1 MRLYLSSFKIGD
13 HASDLKRLFGD
24 GSRVAVIANAVDHKS
39 VAERANKVRAE
50 YAGLEALGFVVGEI
64 DLRDYFKD
72 DTGLEEALRTYD
84 ALWVRGGNTFLLR
97 RAFGQSGLDKLL
109 ASLLDED
116 VIAYGGYSAGCCVL
130 APSLN
135 GLEFVDDPNEL
146 ADGYDRAIE
155 WKGLNLLPYVIA
167 PHFKSDHPES
177 ADVDT
182 CVKYF
187 EDQKIPHK
195 PLRDGEVI
203 IVQTGD
209 E

>member
-13 HASDLKRLFGD
+13 HASDLRRLFGN
-24 GSRVAVIANAVDHKS
+24 GARVAVIANAVDHKS

-50 YAGLEALGFVVGEI
+50 YSSLEELGFVVGEI
-64 DLRDYFKD
+64 DLRDYFED

-109 ASLLDED
+109 ASLLDEN

-146 ADGYDRAIE
+146 ADGYDKGIE

-177 ADVDT
+177 ADVDI